1 MAAFRSQLLEG
12 IAGAFEFLKSTK
24 EAYEGAGRFA
34 KMRIWILSVLIAD
47 VVATLMFVA
56 LVGGREIDVEVWFEQ
71 SFPSNM
77 LIVRNESGDEL
88 EDVRL
93 TLDRRYVLQV
103 SSIAPGLRGF
113 EVNREFRDSSG
124 AAPDDAY
131 RPQQLEIRAGRDVMM
146 VPVSGRPG
154 R

>member
-1 MAAFRSQLLEG
+1 MKSQLLDG
-12 IAGAFEFLKSTK
+12 IRSALEFLRSTK

-34 KMRIWILSVLIAD
+34 KMRVWILAVLVVD
-47 VVATLMFVA
+47 LVATILFVA
-56 LVGGREIDVEVWFEQ
+56 MTGGRAIDVEVWFEQ

-77 LIVRNESGDEL
+77 LIVRNESGENL
-88 EDVRL
+88 KKVTL
-93 TLDRRYVLQV
+93 MLDRRYKLEV
-103 SSIAPGLRGF
+103 SALAPGLRGF

-131 RPQQLEIRAGRDVMM
+131 RPQQLEIRADGDSMI
-146 VPVSGRPG
+146 VPVGARPG

>member
-1 MAAFRSQLLEG
+1 MKSQLLDG
-12 IAGAFEFLKSTK
+12 IRSALEFLRSTK

-34 KMRIWILSVLIAD
+34 KMRVWILAVLVVD
-47 VVATLMFVA
+47 LVATVLFVA
-56 LVGGREIDVEVWFEQ
+56 MTGGRAIDVEVWFEQ

-77 LIVRNESGDEL
+77 LIVRNESGENL
-88 EDVRL
+88 KKVIL
-93 TLDRRYVLQV
+93 MLDRRYTLEV
-103 SSIAPGLRGF
+103 SSLAPGLRGF

-131 RPQQLEIRAGRDVMM
+131 RPQQLEIRADGDSMI
-146 VPVSGRPG
+146 VPVGARPG